1 MKPYTEEMLLF
12 RSEPDNR
19 HYAKL
24 LLPEIAEVLGVTV
37 AQLERKPIDIQ
48 IMLAQSAYQIQVFK
62 KESDIK
68 EVLER
73 DILFLSEPE
82 KDKKQAERDE
92 QTNRKPLVRDME
104 MERTR

>member
-1 MKPYTEEMLLF
+1 MFLF

-48 IMLAQSAYQIQVFK
+48 IMLAQKYVDCWHSGQA
-62 KESDIK
+62 DIK

-82 KDKKQAERDE
+82 KDKNRLREMNKLTGNLLLEIWKWSEHDE
-92 QTNRKPLVRDME
+92 
-104 MERTR
+104 